1 MSALMYPRSVSYGA
15 NTATSDSQSL
25 RHRLIERR
33 AYERWR
39 AKGCPSGTALQD
51 WLEAEAELDTELE
64 MERWSYLCRTQTP
77 AEIIPHW

>member
-1 MSALMYPRSVSYGA
+1 MSALMYPRSVAYGP
-15 NTATSDSQSL
+15 NTTTSDSHIL

-51 WLEAEAELDTELE
+51 WLEAEAEVDAALE
-64 MERWSYLCRTQTP
+64 MGRWSPLCRTR
-77 AEIIPHW
+77 IPTAIVPH